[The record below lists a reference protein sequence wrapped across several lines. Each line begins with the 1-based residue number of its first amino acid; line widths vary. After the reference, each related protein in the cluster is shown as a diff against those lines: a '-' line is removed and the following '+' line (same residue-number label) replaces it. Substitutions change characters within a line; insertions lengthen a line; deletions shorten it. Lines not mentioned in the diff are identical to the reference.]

1 MGEDEGHAIN
11 MSLFI
16 CL

>member
-1 MGEDEGHAIN
+1 MVLLEIN

-16 CL
+16 YLQ